1 MTIDTF
7 NFKKHT
13 FWDKKIFT
21 FIESSRDGELIYIG
35 DEDAELI
42 VINRKL
48 STINFEVSLFRIPL
62 SCCMKDKFLFIG
74 SE

>member
-1 MTIDTF
+1 MTIDTLNLKRF
-7 NFKKHT
+7 IGVDKH
-13 FWDKKIFT
+13 IFT
-21 FIESSRDGELIYIG
+21 FIESSRDGKWIYVG
-35 DEDAELI
+35 DEEAELI

-48 STINFEVSLFRIPL
+48 STIQFCVSLIRIPL